1 VNGGRLLDAQ
11 LERVVRYAAMA
22 PSVHN
27 TQPWRFVRRGDRIE
41 LRADLERHLTATDPD
56 GRQLL
61 MSCGAALLGARLALR
76 SLGHQERVE
85 LLPDDDDPVLVARLS
100 LDRPARFSARDQ
112 HLLEALPHRRT
123 ARSGFQSRPVE
134 PALRTELQRTAAQ
147 EGARLLLLEHP
158 GHRRAVANLVAA
170 AERAQQAHP
179 NVRQEML
186 AWTPGPDEGRS
197 DGIPVW
203 AYPAR
208 QEVPG
213 AHGLSQRDFDAGRA
227 QGRLESSPQAQ
238 APLAAVL
245 LTPSD
250 TRRDQV
256 RGGSALHAVLL
267 LAAAAGV
274 SASLHSQ
281 VVGLAGLRSLLADEV
296 GSSAVGTEEPVG
308 LEQPQMLLQ
317 LGYALDAPATPRRS
331 PAEVIDPPEPAGA
344 R

>member
-27 TQPWRFVRRGDRIE
+27 TQPWRFLRRGDRIE
-41 LRADLERHLTATDPD
+41 LRADLARQLTATDPD
-56 GRQLL
+56 ARQLL
-61 MSCGAALLGARLALR
+61 MSCGAALFGARLALR
-76 SLGHQERVE
+76 SLGYQERVE
-85 LLPDDDDPVLVARLS
+85 LLPDDGEPELVARLS
-100 LDRPARFSARDQ
+100 VDRPARFSARDQ
-112 HLLEALPHRRT
+112 HLLEALPRRRT
-123 ARSGFQSRPVE
+123 ARSGFQATAVDTT
-134 PALRTELQRTAAQ
+134 LRAELQRTAAQ
-147 EGARLLLLEHP
+147 EGTRLLLLEHP
-158 GHRRAVANLVAA
+158 GHRRAVADLVAA

-179 NVRQEML
+179 TVRQEML

-203 AYPAR
+203 SYPPRR
-208 QEVPG
+208 QAAGP
-213 AHGLSQRDFDAGRA
+213 HGLSSRDFDAGRG
-227 QGRLESSPQAQ
+227 QGRLETSPQAD

-256 RGGSALHAVLL
+256 VAGSALHAVLL
-267 LAAAAGV
+267 LGAAAGV

-281 VVGLAGLRSLLADEV
+281 VVGLTGLRSLLADELV
-296 GSSAVGTEEPVG
+296 GPEPAADG
-308 LEQPQMLLQ
+308 PAGIEQPQMLLQ
-317 LGYALDAPATPRRS
+317 LGYAVDAPATPRRA